1 MKKIIILLVLAAG
14 VQIACAQVRTRSYIV
29 DPAGAPR
36 ERNVDFIHMRAE
48 LSFEPEK
55 GLVKGKVTHIFT
67 PLRPKVDSI
76 FLDAPGITIKEVTAN
91 GKKADFKTNAAG
103 VTVYFPGPFS
113 WGTRDSITVIYEAVP
128 RKGLY
133 FIGWN
138 DPNGISRKQVWS
150 QGQGIDNRYW
160 LPMYDE
166 MNDKMTTEMI
176 VKFNK
181 DYKVLSNGTKL
192 KEKDNKDGTITWHY
206 KMKNPHAPYL
216 VMLGIGKYEIKESRS
231 KSGVLMR
238 MYYYPEMKDRVE
250 TTYRYSEEMMDW
262 FEKEIGV
269 PYGWESYSQIPVQ
282 DFMYGAMENTT
293 ATVFGDFFL
302 VDERSYLDR
311 NYVGVNAHELAHQW
325 FGDLI
330 TARSSAHHW
339 LQESFATY
347 YNQMYEREV
356 FGQDYFDWARRQ
368 ANWQALDESKKNK
381 LGVGHSEG
389 GSVRHYPKG
398 AYVLNM
404 LKYVVGGKEPY
415 NKSIKY
421 YLEKHK
427 YQNVDSEDLLV
438 AFHETLGYS
447 LDWFWEEWIYRGGE
461 PAYKVN
467 HSIAPGGVTFH
478 VEQVHEKSPL
488 VGLPEAGP
496 LGDVSH
502 DPFVPQVE
510 SSYREEGLYKM
521 PVWFEVHY
529 MDGSSERRQ
538 VWIEAQHHEVFIPVT
553 RGKQVDYVL
562 FDPNSEVLK
571 SVSFD
576 KPFEMLGSQ
585 AMKAK
590 HMLDRY
596 DALVAMRSYPLAQKR
611 DVLLGVYAKE
621 TFHAT
626 KGEIIYQ
633 LMNDTDAKS
642 KDLIKSAINDKDA
655 QVRKAVLA
663 YTKTIPA
670 DLAPEYEKLLK
681 DPSYEVIANALEK
694 LSRDHPAHVA
704 RYLEAT
710 KGVEGTTGRI
720 VLVKWLEIAAERTG
734 EKKHTDQLVA
744 FTGNSYEFRTRVNA
758 MNALKKLGYFDRKL
772 LENLL
777 EAAYSANNRLAG
789 PAGDVLKY
797 YYEQSSHKKTID
809 DHLASRK
816 WEDWQKQAIG
826 RYLPL

>member
-1 MKKIIILLVLAAG
+1 MKKILALLFLVSATHLAS
-14 VQIACAQVRTRSYIV
+14 AQVRTRSYIV

-36 ERNVDFIHMRAE
+36 ERNVDFLHMRAE

-55 GLVKGKVTHIFT
+55 GLVKGKVTHVFI
-67 PLRPKVDSI
+67 PLTPKVDSL
-76 FLDAPGITIKEVTAN
+76 FLDAPGISIKEVTAN
-91 GKKADFKTNAAG
+91 GKRTEFKTNAEG
-103 VTVYFPGPFS
+103 VTIYFPGS
-113 WGTRDSITVIYEAVP
+113 LKWETRDSITVTYEATP

-138 DPNGISRKQVWS
+138 DPNGLSRKQIWS
-150 QGQGIDNRYW
+150 QGQGIDNRHW

-176 VKFNK
+176 VRFNK

-206 KMKNPHAPYL
+206 KMKNQHAPYL
-216 VMLGIGKYEIKESRS
+216 VMLGIGKYDIKESKS
-231 KSGVLMR
+231 KSGVPMR
-238 MYYYPEMKDRVE
+238 MYYYPEVKDRVE
-250 TTYRYSEEMMDW
+250 TTYKYSEEMMDW

-269 PYGWESYSQIPVQ
+269 PYAWESYSQIPVQ

-302 VDERSYLDR
+302 VDERSFLDR

-368 ANWQALDESKKNK
+368 ANVQALEESKKNK

-404 LKYVVGGKEPY
+404 LKYVAGGREPY
-415 NKSIKY
+415 NKAIKS

-447 LDWFWEEWIYRGGE
+447 LDWFWEEWVYRGGE
-461 PAYKVN
+461 PAYKISFTHTASGMAFDVD
-467 HSIAPGGVTFH
+467 
-478 VEQVHEKSPL
+478 QVHETSEV
-488 VGLPEAGP
+488 VGLPESGQQ
-496 LGDVSH
+496 GDVSH
-502 DPFVPQVE
+502 DPFVPQVQ
-510 SSYREEGLYKM
+510 SGYRPQGLYRM
-521 PVWFEVHY
+521 PIWFEVHY
-529 MDGSSERRQ
+529 TDGSSERRQ
-538 VWIEAQHHEVFIPVT
+538 VWIEQQHHEVLMPAVQ
-553 RGKQVDYVL
+553 GKQVDYVL

-571 SVSFD
+571 SVSFE
-576 KPFEMLGSQ
+576 KPFEMLRSQ

-590 HMLDRY
+590 YMLDRY
-596 DALVAMRSYPLAQKR
+596 DALVAMRGLPLTQKR
-611 DVLLGVYAKE
+611 DLLLQVYAKE

-626 KGEIIYQ
+626 KGEIIFQ
-633 LMNDTDAKS
+633 LINDSDAKS
-642 KDLIKSAINDKDA
+642 KALVRSAINDKDV
-655 QVRKAVLA
+655 QVRKAVLN
-663 YTKTIPA
+663 YTKSIPA

-681 DPSYEVIANALEK
+681 DPSYEVVTNALDK
-694 LSRDHPAHVA
+694 LSHDHPSNTA
-704 RYLEAT
+704 RYLEMT
-710 KGVEGTTGRI
+710 KGVEGTSGRI
-720 VLVKWLEIAAERTG
+720 VIVKWLEISAERTG
-734 EKKHTDQLVA
+734 DKKNTDQLVA
-744 FTGNSYEFRTRVNA
+744 YSSSSYEFRTRVNA
-758 MNALKKLGYFDRKL
+758 MASLKKLGYFDKKL
-772 LENLL
+772 LEHLL
-777 EAAYSANNRLAG
+777 DAVQSSNNRLAG

-797 YYEQSSHKKTID
+797 YYEQSAHRKTIE

-816 WEDWQKQAIG
+816 WEEWQKQAIG
-826 RYLPL
+826 RYLPM